1 MSGQSVTLRLSAAL
15 MLAALLRMLVTLAH
29 PSPRLVGLFLSA
41 GLGAGAAAISIF
53 VVDVVRDL
61 RARRLL

>member
-1 MSGQSVTLRLSAAL
+1 MSNPSATLRLSAAL
-15 MLAALLRMLVTLAH
+15 MLAALVLMLVTLAH

-41 GLGAGAAAISIF
+41 GLGAGAASVGIYVI
-53 VVDVVRDL
+53 DVLREL

>member
-1 MSGQSVTLRLSAAL
+1 
-15 MLAALLRMLVTLAH
+15 MLAALVLMLVTLAH

-41 GLGAGAAAISIF
+41 GLGAAAVAVAIF
-53 VVDVVRDL
+53 AVDVVREL